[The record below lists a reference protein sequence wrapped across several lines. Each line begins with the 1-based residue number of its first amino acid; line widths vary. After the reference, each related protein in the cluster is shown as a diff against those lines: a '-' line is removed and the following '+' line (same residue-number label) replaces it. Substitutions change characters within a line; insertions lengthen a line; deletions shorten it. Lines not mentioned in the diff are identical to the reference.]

1 MNPWRAPQRVR
12 VGHVAD
18 KASEFLARTPGATD
32 RPRLPGPVPGEAA
45 PMPPDDRRRAHDDQS
60 GAPVRP
66 TTMVAIDS
74 GLLSWQQPGLHPA
87 AMLSLGVWRTEWLA
101 LSGRAQLSDG
111 AASLNTAAP
120 SG

>member
-1 MNPWRAPQRVR
+1 
-12 VGHVAD
+12 
-18 KASEFLARTPGATD
+18 
-32 RPRLPGPVPGEAA
+32 
-45 PMPPDDRRRAHDDQS
+45 
-60 GAPVRP
+60 
-66 TTMVAIDS
+66 MVAIDS